1 MSVPARKLPARDVPA
16 RDVPARRR
24 VTTAPAAPP
33 RRART
38 PVRRTARRFHA
49 TFWAMTAAIV
59 TTIVVALVSVSALVV
74 ETGFGIDRTEA
85 RIADLLEEGE
95 RLRRDAAMMSAP
107 GRIATW
113 ARRSGLEMPEAPVVV
128 LRVPGSAPE
137 TADVLADEEA
147 ADAGSVGEET

>member
-1 MSVPARKLPARDVPA
+1 MSVPARDVPA
-16 RDVPARRR
+16 RDVPARDMPARRR

-74 ETGFGIDRTEA
+74 ETGFGVDRTEA
-85 RIADLLEEGE
+85 RIAQLLDDGE
-95 RLRRDAAMMSAP
+95 RLRRDVAAMSAP

-113 ARRSGLEMPEAPVVV
+113 AKRSGLGRPEEVVV
-128 LRVPGSAPE
+128 LQVPGDPSA
-137 TADVLADEEA
+137 AS
-147 ADAGSVGEET
+147 DAPDGA